1 MIYEKDNEIIV
12 TKLRPM
18 SEAPSRGFII
28 ICHRDWPELCLG
40 YRSDRDSARWDLF
53 ELGETDDESDL
64 LGWLPI
70 PVYKPDGERANP
82 ETNEIDKMA
91 TENKAANAVIYTAI
105 CKCPTCGYCSRFCIK
120 PEFDGLHI
128 ADSFLTWS
136 KLSKM
141 QNDAA
146 MGFRMAAD
154 KLDYLKNK

>member
-18 SEAPSRGFII
+18 SEAPKYGVII

-70 PVYKPDGERANP
+70 PVYKPEGERAKS
-82 ETNEIDKMA
+82 EI
-91 TENKAANAVIYTAI
+91 TE
-105 CKCPTCGYCSRFCIK
+105 IK
-120 PEFDGLHI
+120 
-128 ADSFLTWS
+128 
-136 KLSKM
+136 K
-141 QNDAA
+141 
-146 MGFRMAAD
+146 
-154 KLDYLKNK
+154 